1 MKKTAFLMFIGSSV
15 LFACNN
21 SSDPVEKADSTNEVK
36 QEQAGT
42 DTKTVENTSDFL
54 VKAANGGM
62 AEVEAGKIGEQK
74 ATHKE
79 VKDFAKMMVDD
90 HTGANAE
97 VKKLAAALNVT
108 LPSAPSEDHQKDVTK
123 LNEKKPKDF
132 DKDFMDQMVADHKK
146 TIDLFKDA
154 SDDDMNAD
162 VKAFVNN
169 TIPKLQAHL
178 DAAEAIRKKLK

>member
-1 MKKTAFLMFIGSSV
+1 MKQTALFLLIGSSV

-21 SSDPVEKADSTNEVK
+21 QSDPVEKADSTNEVK
-36 QEQAGT
+36 QEQTNT
-42 DTKTVENTSDFL
+42 DTKSVENTSNFL
-54 VKAANGGM
+54 VKAADGGLT
-62 AEVEAGKIGEQK
+62 EVEAGKVGEQK

-90 HTGANAE
+90 HSGANAE

-108 LPSAPSEDHQKDVTK
+108 LPSAPSEENQKDVAK
-123 LNEKKPKDF
+123 LNEKSAKDF
-132 DKDFMDQMVADHKK
+132 DKDFMDQMVKDHKK

-162 VKAFVNN
+162 VKAFVNS